1 MLKITN
7 PATSRGDTGCTVKQ
21 RMNRITHK
29 GPLGPLC
36 VSGEPV
42 NQFLA

>member
-1 MLKITN
+1 MLKITI
-7 PATSRGDTGCTVKQ
+7 PATSRGDTGCVVKE
-21 RMNRITHK
+21 RMKRITVEGPK
-29 GPLGPLC
+29 GPSS